1 MATLSSH
8 VLDSVLGDHA
18 KHIRISCN
26 LRTDG
31 QADVELFNVISDEQG
46 RIAEEINVPVDT
58 RCELVFHTADYFTA
72 QPNIPNISQIVD
84 AVTVQVRIKA
94 PNERI
99 HIPMMLA
106 PHSYSIWW
114 SA

>member
-26 LRTDG
+26 LRIAGLPDI
-31 QADVELFNVISDEQG
+31 ELFNVISNEQG
-46 RIAEEINVPVDT
+46 RIVEQIDVQPHSH
-58 RCELVFHTADYFTA
+58 CELVFHTAEYFSKQSNAPDTP
-72 QPNIPNISQIVD
+72 QVVD
-84 AVTVQVRIKA
+84 AVTVQVHVNN
-94 PNERI
+94 PSDRI